1 MPEMADM
8 PAPLFSPS
16 ALTVSPSR
24 VDPPLRSS
32 CSQCNQAK
40 VKCSKDRPTCRRCA
54 TRNTPCVYGVSLRGV
69 KRPRPDQQADQARQP
84 SAKKRAT
91 SVSSPILSEHV
102 PTTAIDMALESA
114 QFPEWNNNGDPYSD
128 SFLNDDLDLSTLL
141 SLNSLDASVPD
152 PSSFSFQLDLASPQ
166 PSSTQPWVAPQAAL
180 PPLTFPLS
188 PISPPGSR
196 DGQLDLTPAAS
207 CSKPAGPCTCQ
218 QTITYKLAQLGVSKP
233 PHRFNLQDF
242 LVDHRANMALCAT
255 VLNCTDPQHTPGM
268 LLLLPLIALLN
279 YMTAAFDQI
288 LQGGDTSQAPTTA
301 VSAPVSPSEYR
312 KEQVSQAN
320 TLRAELAKLGALIQQ
335 FDRRYCSIDNACFG
349 EDTFL
354 LSPLFSNLQ
363 WKTQAKFDAARSWMP
378 RL

>member
-1 MPEMADM
+1 MADM
-8 PAPLFSPS
+8 PAPLFSPT

-40 VKCSKDRPTCRRCA
+40 VKCSKDRPTCRRCS

-69 KRPRPDQQADQARQP
+69 KRPRPDQQGDYARQP
-84 SAKKRAT
+84 SEKKRAT
-91 SVSSPILSEHV
+91 SITSPVVGQSTV
-102 PTTAIDMALESA
+102 PTTSIDVPTE
-114 QFPEWNNNGDPYSD
+114 PTHIPDWTTGDPYTD
-128 SFLNDDLDLSTLL
+128 GFLTNEFDLSTLL
-141 SLNSLDASVPD
+141 SLNSFDTSLSG
-152 PSSFSFQLDLASPQ
+152 PSSFLSELDFASSQ
-166 PSSTQPWVAPQAAL
+166 PPSTQPWVAPQAAL
-180 PPLTFPLS
+180 PPMTLPLS

-196 DGQLDLTPAAS
+196 DGQIEVAPTAVCPTPTR
-207 CSKPAGPCTCQ
+207 PCACQ
-218 QTITYKLAQLGVSKP
+218 QNITYKLAQLEVSRP
-233 PHRFNLQDF
+233 PHRFQFNEF
-242 LVDHRANMALCAT
+242 LADHRANMALCTT
-255 VLNCTDPQHTPGM
+255 VLDCIDPQHTPGM

-279 YMTAAFDQI
+279 HMTAAVDEI
-288 LQGGDTSQAPTTA
+288 LQGSDTNQAPAATT
-301 VSAPVSPSEYR
+301 SAPVSPSDYR

-335 FDRRYCSIDNACFG
+335 FDRRYCNIDNACFG

-363 WKTQAKFDAARSWMP
+363 WKTQTRFDAARSWMP